1 MLRKQPL
8 TAICAL
14 LLLPA
19 MFMPWEAFG
28 QADSLEVEI
37 IWEKQFDSEV
47 QIRPGTWPSTVA
59 VQFLP
64 EPYVGI
70 DWSVPEGKNPVV
82 SVVTQNSI
90 YILDQDGKLITQIPL
105 DRTKLQ
111 RMHTKDFKIP
121 FQAGGVSP
129 DGRYY
134 VIYDK
139 LSDYEGHH
147 IREAHVFTVDGTP
160 VIELSGPDA
169 GEVMFSPNGKLI
181 VVFRTVHIGETHIA
195 FYDNKFNLIRKLSF
209 DFETSCFFSADGS
222 AVFVEGDS
230 LLKFDGI
237 GKRVDEFARKEF
249 FSRPATILGASHE
262 RRILLRQKLREKIPS
277 LRGKRVSLPR
287 EQFIA
292 ETKAAL
298 ESKSPERIE
307 EITRE
312 TRIRS
317 RQGITLSPSGR
328 YGVFNTESTLILF
341 KITK

>member
-1 MLRKQPL
+1 
-8 TAICAL
+8 
-14 LLLPA
+14 
-19 MFMPWEAFG
+19 MPWEAFG

-70 DWSVPEGKNPVV
+70 EWSVPEGKNPVL

-90 YILDQDGKLITQIPL
+90 YILDQDGKVTRQIAL
-105 DRTKLQ
+105 DWKERTLQ
-111 RMHTKDFKIP
+111 DKGDSYS
-121 FQAGGVSP
+121 FQSGGVSP

-139 LSDYEGHH
+139 VAGWEYTRTLKAY
-147 IREAHVFTVDGTP
+147 VFTADGTP
-160 VIELSGPDA
+160 VIELSGPNA
-169 GEVMFSPNGKLI
+169 GEVMFSPNGKAI
-181 VVFRTVHIGETHIA
+181 VVFESTIVTHIA
-195 FYDNKFNLIRKLSF
+195 FYDEKFNLIKKQTLDIDRTDCL
-209 DFETSCFFSADGS
+209 FSADGS
-222 AVFVEGDS
+222 HVFVRWNG
-230 LLKFDGI
+230 LLKFDTHGRKVGEI
-237 GKRVDEFARKEF
+237 TWKEF
-249 FSRPATILGASHE
+249 FPASNRIRILGASHE

-287 EQFIA
+287 ERFIA

-298 ESKSPERIE
+298 KSKSPERIE

-312 TRIRS
+312 THIRS